1 MTSNAVVR
9 RLQRRYVKQAEQ
21 EAQAID
27 PRYAAAF
34 LIGQVHDA
42 DAARRERIL
51 AMRDLSRLLTGVAA

>member
-1 MTSNAVVR
+1 MTSNGVVR

-27 PRYAAAF
+27 PRHAAAF
-34 LIGQVHDA
+34 LIGRVHDA

-51 AMRDLSRLLTGVAA
+51 AMRDLNPWVVGVEA